1 MHCKWLYHTD
11 RLESGCVQR
20 EIEWI
25 FLGEMERGSDIRDVE
40 KWYGLNPQ
48 NQSNDRYSR
57 MVNHAYSGRK
67 PGKQRGAFLTV
78 NSPTWLKEGER
89 VSEMNQWVDSRSR
102 WLFEA
107 HIPNSCKCQKEW
119 LRKIMSVCAEVLEHS
134 PFLHI
139 HWTLSFES
147 VFSDLFQL
155 RSHYCLEKTCL
166 KIEIAIN
173 KMIRNYSLFQ
183 RKSSLCFPFKALYF
197 WQDFQK
203 SSLLKKI

>member
-57 MVNHAYSGRK
+57 MANHAYSGRK

-89 VSEMNQWVDSRSR
+89 VSEMNQWVDSHSR

-107 HIPNSCKCQKEW
+107 HIPNSCRCQKEW
-119 LRKIMSVCAEVLEHS
+119 LKNYVCMCRSPGAFAISAHSLDTVIWICVLWSFPIEV
-134 PFLHI
+134 
-139 HWTLSFES
+139 
-147 VFSDLFQL
+147 
-155 RSHYCLEKTCL
+155 
-166 KIEIAIN
+166 
-173 KMIRNYSLFQ
+173 
-183 RKSSLCFPFKALYF
+183 
-197 WQDFQK
+197 
-203 SSLLKKI
+203 SLLPWKKRAWK